1 MRVSNIRSGRI
12 CRLVLCLLVILPLLY
27 LLANWS
33 DHHKRVQEA
42 YHARFGGA
50 KFSHQ
55 RLENRPREV
64 PKLVE
69 GEFCAP
75 KSCISFE
82 VYLWKLC
89 RKQVLKFNDSLS

>member
-12 CRLVLCLLVILPLLY
+12 FRLVLCLLVILPLLY

-33 DHHKRVQEA
+33 DHHKRVREA
-42 YHARFGGA
+42 YHSRFGGA

-69 GEFCAP
+69 GECTIYQ
-75 KSCISFE
+75 SCIYNVAYVE
-82 VYLWKLC
+82 
-89 RKQVLKFNDSLS
+89 KQVLD